1 MLNQKSSYQS
11 CYPIHPKRKNIM
23 RLVHKLA
30 FTLLSLVTFGTA
42 WAEPISMTDK
52 RAEAPHVRL
61 GGDDLAS
68 YAFTHSFLDE
78 MNPYVAGVDTIT
90 SAILTIRMED
100 NGRDEG
106 GPETFRFVFGG
117 QTFGGFNQTNQ
128 PFDYEIDLISALAGL
143 SATGVLDVEIFADSG
158 SFRFTS
164 SSLAIVG
171 TRGEIVVPPAEVP
184 EPISIA
190 LIALGMAGISTARR
204 RK

>member
-1 MLNQKSSYQS
+1 
-11 CYPIHPKRKNIM
+11 
-23 RLVHKLA
+23 
-30 FTLLSLVTFGTA
+30 
-42 WAEPISMTDK
+42 MTDL

-61 GGDDLAS
+61 GSNDLAS

-78 MNPYVAGVDTIT
+78 VDRYIPGVDTIT

-117 QTFGGFNQTNQ
+117 QTYGGFNQTNQ
-128 PFDYEIDLISALAGL
+128 PFDYEINLISALAGL
-143 SATGVLDVEIFADSG
+143 SATGLLDVEIFADSG

-164 SSLAIVG
+164 SSLTIVG
-171 TRGEIVVPPAEVP
+171 TRGQIDVPPTQVP
-184 EPISIA
+184 EPLSLTLMA
-190 LIALGMAGISTARR
+190 FGMAGIYSVRR